1 MNLIQTI
8 MGNKDVMNLVFKA
21 LGSMMRGES
30 PVDFMKNLAQTNP
43 VFQGYDFDNLETT
56 AQSVCNKNNVDI
68 KSLQNEITDFAKSHI
83 N

>member
-8 MGNKDVMNLVFKA
+8 MGNKDLMNVVMKA

-30 PVDFMKNLAQTNP
+30 PTDFMKNLAKTNP
-43 VFQGYDFDNLETT
+43 KLQGYDFDNLEAT
-56 AQSVCNKNNVDI
+56 ANSVCNSNNVDI
-68 KSLQNEITDFAKSHI
+68 KTLHAEITDFAKSHI